1 MNRPPGVDGVGINLP
16 GLALVVLALVALI
29 ALIHFW

>member
-1 MNRPPGVDGVGINLP
+1 VNSTVGINLP
-16 GLALVVLALVALI
+16 GVALVVLAVVSVI

>member
-1 MNRPPGVDGVGINLP
+1 MNSTVGINLP
-16 GLALVVLALVALI
+16 GVALVVLAVVSVI